1 MLLQIHARPRPT
13 VRQGISLCLAA
24 VVGTLP
30 ASGGAQTFSI
40 ASRADPLQGLQN
52 VVVEYYDVSGTDE
65 QSINASIQSNSP
77 HRPDGSWALG
87 QTRYTSRYRPL
98 QMTTKGVCKVVKLD
112 SQLGA
117 IVVLPRLVAESSVPQ
132 RIRAKWGPF
141 IAGLKEHEAGHIR
154 LSYQHIHDFGVAIV
168 GTNCSHYKAAYDA
181 DEAASR
187 ATQNA
192 YDRETDSGATQ
203 CAVLQ

>member
-1 MLLQIHARPRPT
+1 
-13 VRQGISLCLAA
+13 
-24 VVGTLP
+24 
-30 ASGGAQTFSI
+30 
-40 ASRADPLQGLQN
+40 
-52 VVVEYYDVSGTDE
+52 
-65 QSINASIQSNSP
+65 
-77 HRPDGSWALG
+77 
-87 QTRYTSRYRPL
+87 
-98 QMTTKGVCKVVKLD
+98 MTTKGVCKVTKLD

-117 IVVLPRLVAESSVPQ
+117 IVVLPRLMDESSVPL

-181 DEAASR
+181 HEAASR

-203 CAVLQ
+203 GAVLQ

>member
-1 MLLQIHARPRPT
+1 
-13 VRQGISLCLAA
+13 
-24 VVGTLP
+24 
-30 ASGGAQTFSI
+30 
-40 ASRADPLQGLQN
+40 
-52 VVVEYYDVSGTDE
+52 
-65 QSINASIQSNSP
+65 
-77 HRPDGSWALG
+77 
-87 QTRYTSRYRPL
+87 
-98 QMTTKGVCKVVKLD
+98 MTTKGVCKVTKLD

-117 IVVLPRLVAESSVPQ
+117 IVVLPRLVDESSVPQ

-154 LSYQHIHDFGVAIV
+154 LSYQHIHNFGVAIV

-203 CAVLQ
+203 GAVLQ